1 MITKP
6 KPLIMKPTPPYVYI
20 AGAGPGDAELL
31 TVKTHRLIT
40 QIADVVI
47 YDRLI
52 PDSIINLIPPST
64 EKIYAGKSCRNHH
77 MTQDEINACLV
88 EKARAGKVVVRL
100 KGGDPF
106 IYGRG
111 GEEALYLVENQI
123 PFEIVPGV
131 NAADG
136 CAAYQGI
143 PLTHRG
149 LASSVR
155 FITGHQQKGE
165 PMQLD
170 WQGLANIDTTLV
182 IYMGLA
188 HLEELANKL
197 IEHGLPANT
206 PAVAISN
213 GTTAQEAACFAPL
226 SEIFAAATK
235 AQLQAPTISII
246 GRVVGLA
253 DKIGKQSLSS

>member
-1 MITKP
+1 
-6 KPLIMKPTPPYVYI
+6 MKPPFVYI
-20 AGAGPGDAELL
+20 AGAGPGDVNLL
-31 TVKTHRLIT
+31 TIKTYRLIT
-40 QIADVVI
+40 QIAEVVV

-52 PDSIINLIPPST
+52 PDEILSLIPPHV
-64 EKIYAGKSCRNHH
+64 ERVYAGKSCRNHH

-88 EKARAGKVVVRL
+88 EKALENKIVVRL

-111 GEEALYLVENQI
+111 GEEALYLIENNI

-136 CAAYQGI
+136 SAAYQGI

-149 LASSVR
+149 IASSVR

-170 WQGLANIDTTLV
+170 WAGLANADTTLV

-188 HLEELANKL
+188 HLEELAKEL
-197 IEHGLPANT
+197 IAHGLPADT
-206 PAVAISN
+206 PAVAISS
-213 GTTAQEAACFAPL
+213 GTTKAQEACFAPL
-226 SEIFAAATK
+226 SQIFHDATK
-235 AQLQAPTISII
+235 ANLKAPTISII
-246 GRVVGLA
+246 GKVVGLA
-253 DKIGKQSLSS
+253 DKIGKHIV

>member
-1 MITKP
+1 MKPQLEFMKP
-6 KPLIMKPTPPYVYI
+6 KPPFVYI
-20 AGAGPGDAELL
+20 AGAGPGDSELL
-31 TVKTHRLIT
+31 TMKTYRLLT
-40 QIADVVI
+40 EVADIVI

-52 PDSIINLIPPST
+52 TDDIINLIPPNV

-88 EKARAGKVVVRL
+88 EKAQENKVVVRL

-111 GEEALYLVENQI
+111 GEEALHLVENNI

-136 CAAYQGI
+136 CAAYKGI

-149 LASSVR
+149 IANSVR
-155 FITGHQQKGE
+155 FITGHQQKGQ
-165 PMQLD
+165 PMNLD
-170 WQGLANIDTTLV
+170 WEGLANQDTTLV
-182 IYMGLA
+182 IYMGLT
-188 HLEELANKL
+188 HLEELAKNL
-197 IEHGLPANT
+197 IAHGLPANT

-213 GTTAQEAACFAPL
+213 GTTKDEAACFAPL
-226 SEIFAAATK
+226 SQIFEKATQM
-235 AQLQAPTISII
+235 QLKAPTISII
-246 GRVVGLA
+246 GKVVGLA
-253 DKIGKQSLSS
+253 DKIGGIK

>member
-1 MITKP
+1 MKP
-6 KPLIMKPTPPYVYI
+6 KPPFVYI
-20 AGAGPGDAELL
+20 AGAGPGDAGLL
-31 TVKTHRLIT
+31 TIKTHQLIT

-52 PDSIINLIPPST
+52 TDEILNLIPPNI

-77 MTQDEINACLV
+77 MTQDEINSLLV
-88 EKARAGKVVVRL
+88 EKSREGKVVVRL

-111 GEEALYLVENQI
+111 GEEAIHLVNNHI

-149 LASSVR
+149 VASGVR

-165 PMQLD
+165 KTLFD
-170 WQGLANIDTTLV
+170 WNNLVDENTTLV
-182 IYMGLA
+182 VYMGLA
-188 HLEELANKL
+188 HLEELAKNL
-197 IEHGLPANT
+197 IQHGLPENT

-213 GTTAQEAACFAPL
+213 GTTTEEKVCFAPL
-226 SEIFAAATK
+226 SDLYEK
-235 AQLQAPTISII
+235 ASKANLKAPTISII
-246 GRVVGLA
+246 GKVVALA
-253 DKIGKQSLSS
+253 DQIKPEFISRS

>member
-1 MITKP
+1 MTNNNR
-6 KPLIMKPTPPYVYI
+6 PYIYI
-20 AGAGPGDAELL
+20 AGAGPGDAGLL
-31 TVKTHRLIT
+31 TLKTYKLLT
-40 QIADVVI
+40 EVAEVVV

-52 PDSIINLIPPST
+52 SDEIIAMIPEGV
-64 EKIYAGKSCRNHH
+64 EKVYAGKSCRNHH
-77 MTQDEINACLV
+77 MTQDEINSCLV
-88 EKARAGKVVVRL
+88 EKARENKIVLRL

-111 GEEALYLVENQI
+111 GEEALYLVENNI

-136 CAAYQGI
+136 CSAYQGI

-170 WQGLANIDTTLV
+170 WPGLANEDTTLV
-182 IYMGLA
+182 IYMGLT
-188 HLEELANKL
+188 HLEDLAKNL
-197 IEHGLPANT
+197 IAHGLPADT

-213 GTTAQEAACFAPL
+213 GTTKDEVACFAPL
-226 SEIFAAATK
+226 SHIFEEATK
-235 AQLQAPTISII
+235 AQLKAPTISII
-246 GRVVGLA
+246 GKVVGLA
-253 DKIGKQSLSS
+253 DRIKSRKTTI

>member
-1 MITKP
+1 
-6 KPLIMKPTPPYVYI
+6 MKPTPPFVYI
-20 AGAGPGDAELL
+20 AGAGPGDAGLL
-31 TVKTHRLIT
+31 TMKTYRLIT
-40 QIADVVI
+40 EVADIVV

-52 PDSIINLIPPST
+52 PDEIINLIPPHVK
-64 EKIYAGKSCRNHH
+64 KIYAGKSCRNHH

-88 EKARAGKVVVRL
+88 ESALKNKVVVRL

-111 GEEALYLVENQI
+111 GEEALHLVENNI

-149 LASSVR
+149 IANSVR
-155 FITGHQQKGE
+155 FITGHQQKGQ
-165 PMQLD
+165 PMDLD
-170 WQGLANIDTTLV
+170 WQGLANVDTTLV
-182 IYMGLA
+182 IYMGLT
-188 HLEELANKL
+188 HLEDLAKKL
-197 IEHGLPANT
+197 IAHGLPADT

-213 GTTAQEAACFAPL
+213 GTTKDETACFAPL
-226 SEIFAAATK
+226 SEIFEQATK
-235 AQLQAPTISII
+235 MELKAPTISII

-253 DKIGKQSLSS
+253 GKIKN

>member
-1 MITKP
+1 MKP
-6 KPLIMKPTPPYVYI
+6 KPPFVYI
-20 AGAGPGDAELL
+20 AGAGPGDAGLL
-31 TVKTHRLIT
+31 TIKTHRLMT

-52 PDSIINLIPPST
+52 TDEVLALIPEHV

-77 MTQDEINACLV
+77 MTQDEINALLV
-88 EKARAGKVVVRL
+88 KKAREGKIVVRL

-111 GEEALYLVENQI
+111 GEEAIYLVEDNI

-149 LASSVR
+149 VATGVR

-165 PMQLD
+165 KMQFD
-170 WQGLANIDTTLV
+170 WHNLVDENTTLV
-182 IYMGLA
+182 VYMGLA
-188 HLEELANKL
+188 HLEELAKGL
-197 IEHGLPANT
+197 IQNGLPADT

-213 GTTAQEAACFAPL
+213 GTTREEKACFAPL
-226 SEIFAAATK
+226 SELYNQASK
-235 AQLQAPTISII
+235 ANLKAPTISII
-246 GRVVGLA
+246 GKVVALAERVRP
-253 DKIGKQSLSS
+253 ISES

>member
-1 MITKP
+1 MKQKP
-6 KPLIMKPTPPYVYI
+6 PFVYI
-20 AGAGPGDAELL
+20 AGAGPGDAGLL
-31 TVKTHRLIT
+31 TLKTYKILT
-40 QIADVVI
+40 EVAQVVV

-52 PDSIINLIPPST
+52 GDDIIAMIPQNV
-64 EKIYAGKSCRNHH
+64 EKVYAGKSCRNHH
-77 MTQDEINACLV
+77 MSQDEINACLV
-88 EKARAGKVVVRL
+88 EKARENKIVLRL

-106 IYGRG
+106 IFGRG
-111 GEEALYLVENQI
+111 GEEALHLVENNI

-136 CAAYQGI
+136 CSAYQGI

-170 WQGLANIDTTLV
+170 WRGLANEDTTLV

-188 HLEELANKL
+188 HLEELAKNL
-197 IEHGLPANT
+197 IAHGLPADT
-206 PAVAISN
+206 PSVAISS
-213 GTTAQEAACFAPL
+213 GTTKHESACFAPL
-226 SEIFAAATK
+226 SRIFEEATK
-235 AQLQAPTISII
+235 AQLKAPTISII
-246 GRVVGLA
+246 GKVVGLA
-253 DKIGKQSLSS
+253 DRIGKKTS

>member
-1 MITKP
+1 
-6 KPLIMKPTPPYVYI
+6 VN
-20 AGAGPGDAELL
+20 LL
-31 TVKTHRLIT
+31 TIKTYRLIT
-40 QIADVVI
+40 RIAEVVV

-52 PDSIINLIPPST
+52 PDEILSLIPHNV
-64 EKIYAGKSCRNHH
+64 ERIYAGKSCRNHH

-88 EKARAGKVVVRL
+88 EKARENKIVVRL

-111 GEEALYLVENQI
+111 GEEALYLIEHNI

-149 LASSVR
+149 IAGGVR
-155 FITGHQQKGE
+155 FITGHQQNGE

-170 WQGLANIDTTLV
+170 WAGLANADTTLV
-182 IYMGLA
+182 IYMGLT
-188 HLEELANKL
+188 HLEEIAKEL
-197 IEHGLPANT
+197 IAHGLAADT

-213 GTTAQEAACFAPL
+213 GTTPAEKACFAPL
-226 SEIFAAATK
+226 SQIFVAATRVNLK
-235 AQLQAPTISII
+235 APTISII
-246 GRVVGLA
+246 GKVVGLA
-253 DKIGKQSLSS
+253 EKIGRIFPA

>member
-1 MITKP
+1 
-6 KPLIMKPTPPYVYI
+6 MKPNPPFVYI

-31 TVKTHRLIT
+31 TLKTHRLIT
-40 QIADVVI
+40 QVADVVI

-52 PDSIINLIPPST
+52 PDSIINLIPSGV

-88 EKARAGKVVVRL
+88 EKAQEGKVVVRL

-111 GEEALYLVENQI
+111 GEEALYLMQHHI

-170 WQGLANIDTTLV
+170 WQGLANVDTTLV

-188 HLEELANKL
+188 HLEELAKNL
-197 IEHGLPANT
+197 IAHGLPADT

-213 GTTAQEAACFAPL
+213 GTTSAEQACFATL
-226 SEIFAAATK
+226 ADIFAAATK
-235 AQLQAPTISII
+235 AALKAPTISII

-253 DKIGKQSLSS
+253 SQLRN